1 MAPRHSLA
9 LTRLSFLSQALLFE
23 LRSFG
28 GLCFPLFLHSL
39 FQDLTMDN
47 GEWGRGTGNEER
59 RLKRGIFGKLKPTER
74 RCVPMGEPQS
84 WNVFKGVRSKLILKG
99 GNQA

>member
-1 MAPRHSLA
+1 
-9 LTRLSFLSQALLFE
+9 
-23 LRSFG
+23 
-28 GLCFPLFLHSL
+28 
-39 FQDLTMDN
+39 MDN

-59 RLKRGIFGKLKPTER
+59 QLLKRGIFGKLKPTER
-74 RCVPMGEPQS
+74 KCVLMGELQS